1 MAKRTSIRK
10 RLVEQTGDENLL
22 FADGF
27 DSAIMGV
34 EYGPVNRVAYD
45 ASKVIKALMKQGM
58 DYEQAYEFYE
68 FNIRDAY
75 VGERTPIFYM
85 PIE

>member
-1 MAKRTSIRK
+1 MSKRTSIRK

-34 EYGPVNRVAYD
+34 ELGPVNRVAYD

>member
-1 MAKRTSIRK
+1 MAKRISIRK

-34 EYGPVNRVAYD
+34 ELGPVNRVAYD

>member
-34 EYGPVNRVAYD
+34 EHGPVNRVAYD